1 MRTAMLWICIHQ
13 ILKSIAFLV
22 LVILGGT
29 KWEALDFYTAIFED
43 SSWFA
48 KAIATFIYMHL
59 GK

>member
-1 MRTAMLWICIHQ
+1 MLWICIHQ